1 MTRPARLYTP
11 SEAAAV
17 SGLRLKAVNNL
28 IDKHIVDVAPP
39 IRGGRAPRRY
49 LTHSHLLCMRLEHF
63 LAGSLPVERRQRLF
77 EEVAAHPNAKMV
89 KASSVLHVDVAEARK
104 DVDARVRDLE
114 EAEAWIHSDPAIMG
128 GEPVFK
134 GTRIPVYSIAAM
146 LDAGADCEDLL
157 SGYGGLDVRKLNLAQ
172 LWVAAHPRRGRPKRL
187 LDRGVTPTSSKRIS
201 LKGDPLKIA
210 KDAVGSR

>member
-1 MTRPARLYTP
+1 MTDRERLYTP

-28 IDKHIVDVAPP
+28 IDKHIVDVARPL
-39 IRGGRAPRRY
+39 RGGRAPRRY

-77 EEVAAHPNAKMV
+77 QEVAAHPEARMV
-89 KASSVLHVDVAEARK
+89 KANSVLHVDLAEARRE
-104 DVDARVRDLE
+104 VDARLEDLE
-114 EAEAWIHSDPAIMG
+114 EADRLIHSDPAIMG

-134 GTRIPVYSIAAM
+134 GTRIPVYGVAAM
-146 LDAGADCEDLL
+146 LEGGADRDDLL
-157 SGYGGLDVRKLNLAQ
+157 SGYTALDARKLDLAQ

-187 LDRGVTPTSSKRIS
+187 ADRGVAPSSSKRVT
-201 LKGDPLKIA
+201 LKGDPLKGA
-210 KDAVGSR
+210 KGAAGAR